1 MKRYIVSAH
10 RGIVTIRDRLT
21 NETKRISLHN
31 QDLENFFIEKVKLFN
46 YNINIRKNGKLKTI
60 EQDLRQFEKEF
71 IDKNKQ
77 QQIKI
82 QRTIDY

>member
-1 MKRYIVSAH
+1 MKRYIASAH
-10 RGIVTIRDRLT
+10 RGVVTIRDRLT

-31 QDLENFFIEKVKLFN
+31 QDLENWFIDKVKSFN
-46 YNINIRKNGKLKTI
+46 YNINTRKNGKLSII
-60 EQDLRQFEKEF
+60 ELDNKQIEREF
-71 IDKNKQ
+71 INIKQQ

>member
-1 MKRYIVSAH
+1 MKRYIASAH
-10 RGIVTIRDRLT
+10 RGVVTIRDRLT

-31 QDLENFFIEKVKLFN
+31 QDLENWFIEKVKSFN
-46 YNINIRKNGKLKTI
+46 YNINTRKNGKLSII
-60 EQDLRQFEKEF
+60 ELDNKQIEREF
-71 IDKNKQ
+71 INIKQQ

>member
-1 MKRYIVSAH
+1 MKRYIASAH
-10 RGIVTIRDRLT
+10 RGVVTIRDRLT
-21 NETKRISLHN
+21 NETKRISVHN
-31 QDLENFFIEKVKLFN
+31 QDLENWFIEKVKSFN
-46 YNINIRKNGKLKTI
+46 YNINTRKNGKLSII
-60 EQDLRQFEKEF
+60 EIDNKQIEREF